1 MLRFCCDFVA
11 RFCLIYIKC
20 ELKEDIEG
28 VGKTILS
35 TLRNKSLEEFN
46 KEEHISELKS
56 VINRDYIIELQRR
69 IYSWNVLGTYKINV
83 L

>member
-1 MLRFCCDFVA
+1 MLILGFN
-11 RFCLIYIKC
+11 YIKC

-69 IYSWNVLGTYKINV
+69 IYSWNVLSTKLTEGYLNV